1 MTKFYH
7 YPKCGTCRKAARW
20 LADQGIEVEAI
31 DIVASPPSKSR
42 LKDLHRRS
50 GRELKA
56 FFNTSGQ
63 SYRDGGFRDRLAGM
77 SESAMLEALA
87 ADGKLIKR
95 PILDTGERVL
105 VGFREAEYAGLR

>member
-1 MTKFYH
+1 MKFYH

-20 LADQGIEVEAI
+20 LADHDVEVEAV
-31 DIVASPPSKSR
+31 DLVESPPSKSR

-63 SYRDGGFRDRLAGM
+63 SYRQGGFRERLPEMSQAG
-77 SESAMLEALA
+77 MLEALA

-95 PILDTGERVL
+95 PILDTGDRVL
-105 VGFREAEYAGLR
+105 VGFREAEYEELS